1 MFTSI
6 FSNASFTAAITLSI
20 SVELVAVPT
29 TRAAAKTASLVAIT
43 VASSDTTSF
52 INSICRISWFT
63 TGAPA
68 ATPAATPAA
77 APSITPETTPAS
89 IAAWTADIFDTFIGS
104 KSDLFCT

>member
-68 ATPAATPAA
+68 ATPAAAAA